1 MDYEKNFDILD
12 LINLIKNNIFKI
24 FLFTLIYFTLVFF
37 IDNQLKNLSKKS
49 QYLSIEIS
57 NLKLDQLPNHY
68 LNLDNILGLD
78 ENFYLIKKNII
89 SNYIGERRHLT
100 NFMKH
105 HRFIDNDHNQFNQF
119 LREIRVSQISK
130 ANISIEIHNEKYY
143 RNIDKKKIVSFL
155 DKINHDIYE
164 EILELSNNFNQS
176 LMQLENILNKLDTK
190 LDNNYSSIKQPIY
203 SLNKEILNN
212 FENNKFA
219 KIFKVFNIKEIEI
232 IDNPY
237 NIFNKF
243 KLYIFYGI
251 TYVVLLL
258 IIIILFYSYKLNKTK
273 FIN

>member
-1 MDYEKNFDILD
+1 MIHEVIVTTISKTQKVHIAPMG
-12 LINLIKNNIFKI
+12 IR
-24 FLFTLIYFTLVFF
+24 LVEEQ
-37 IDNQLKNLSKKS
+37 I
-49 QYLSIEIS
+49 
-57 NLKLDQLPNHY
+57 
-68 LNLDNILGLD
+68 
-78 ENFYLIKKNII
+78 II
-89 SNYIGERRHLT
+89 SP
-100 NFMKH
+100 FKP
-105 HRFIDNDHNQFNQF
+105 
-119 LREIRVSQISK
+119 SQT
-130 ANISIEIHNEKYY
+130 
-143 RNIDKKKIVSFL
+143 
-155 DKINHDIYE
+155 
-164 EILELSNNFNQS
+164 
-176 LMQLENILNKLDTK
+176 LENILNKLDTK

-203 SLNKEILNN
+203 SFNKEILNN

>member
-1 MDYEKNFDILD
+1 
-12 LINLIKNNIFKI
+12 
-24 FLFTLIYFTLVFF
+24 
-37 IDNQLKNLSKKS
+37 
-49 QYLSIEIS
+49 
-57 NLKLDQLPNHY
+57 
-68 LNLDNILGLD
+68 
-78 ENFYLIKKNII
+78 
-89 SNYIGERRHLT
+89 
-100 NFMKH
+100 MKH

>member
-1 MDYEKNFDILD
+1 
-12 LINLIKNNIFKI
+12 
-24 FLFTLIYFTLVFF
+24 
-37 IDNQLKNLSKKS
+37 
-49 QYLSIEIS
+49 
-57 NLKLDQLPNHY
+57 
-68 LNLDNILGLD
+68 
-78 ENFYLIKKNII
+78 
-89 SNYIGERRHLT
+89 
-100 NFMKH
+100 
-105 HRFIDNDHNQFNQF
+105 
-119 LREIRVSQISK
+119 
-130 ANISIEIHNEKYY
+130 
-143 RNIDKKKIVSFL
+143 
-155 DKINHDIYE
+155 
-164 EILELSNNFNQS
+164 
-176 LMQLENILNKLDTK
+176 MQLENILNKLDTK
-190 LDNNYSSIKQPIY
+190 LENNYSSIKQPIY